1 MRYTIHILH
10 IDVGKYEEAPMDMKK
25 ERMIM
30 LKAVT
35 DENRLHIIELL
46 KQGERCA
53 CVLLESL
60 HFSQPTLSHHMKVLC
75 EAGLVKGRK
84 EGKWVYYSLDVSKDH
99 ELSAMI
105 DDLFQVTE
113 KGDDSCDC
121 CR

>member
-1 MRYTIHILH
+1 
-10 IDVGKYEEAPMDMKK
+10 MDMKK

-60 HFSQPTLSHHMKVLC
+60 ISPSPPCPT
-75 EAGLVKGRK
+75 
-84 EGKWVYYSLDVSKDH
+84 
-99 ELSAMI
+99 I
-105 DDLFQVTE
+105 
-113 KGDDSCDC
+113 
-121 CR
+121 